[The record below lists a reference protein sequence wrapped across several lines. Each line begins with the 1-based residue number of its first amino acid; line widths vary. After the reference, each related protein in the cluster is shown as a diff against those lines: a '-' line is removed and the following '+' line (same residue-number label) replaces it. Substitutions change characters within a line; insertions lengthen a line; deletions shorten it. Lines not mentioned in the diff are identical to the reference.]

1 MNTITVE
8 LTAHSIIRAKERL
21 GIHSAQ
27 KLTRFA
33 SNAWERGM
41 TSESAD
47 QSWQRWFMTKRE
59 SENIVFRMYNDVYF
73 IFATENGTP
82 KLITVYPVQKMIG
95 FRPRSGNKGTRG
107 KKRAR
112 LMN

>member
-1 MNTITVE
+1 MNTMTVK

-21 GIHSAQ
+21 GIHSTQ

-33 SNAWERGM
+33 SNAWERGK

-47 QSWQRWFMTKRE
+47 QSWQRWIMSKKE
-59 SENIVFRMYNDVYF
+59 AENIVFRMYNDAYF
-73 IFATENGTP
+73 IFATDSGTP
-82 KLITVYPVQKMIG
+82 KLITVYPVQKMLG
-95 FRPRSGNKGTRG
+95 FRPRSEKKGARG